1 MIIIEQV
8 PEAIDA
14 RQYIETNTGI
24 NVKYISDNI
33 DNIDIDDILKY
44 AVLKAYY
51 DIGQW
56 KENDWRK
63 DK

>member
-14 RQYIETNTGI
+14 WQYIETNTGI

-33 DNIDIDDILKY
+33 DIDDILKY
-44 AVLKAYY
+44 AMLKAYC

-56 KENDWRK
+56 KENDCRM